1 MTLILLPHTLAPLF
15 FVLLLIVSPA
25 LGLYAALPWLAARTE
40 HRLTTWSAR
49 WPDALREHRTR
60 RLAWGALLLAAGAA
74 LLVRPGAE
82 WLSLNV
88 GLWLWLLAGALLGGA
103 LWLWPH
109 SLPVLRRAH
118 LAGRTAA
125 APLRWG
131 WLAAGVGA
139 LLALAGVNH
148 RLLLDAS
155 MSFSFHAQIALL
167 AAGCACLVMAF
178 PARAAFPAHAQAINW
193 PLVGITLLAF
203 AVNTWQLGAAVH
215 SFVDEF
221 HSIHTVKALWDNPN
235 YAILQPYKGIPAFPA
250 VYTYGQMIAQTV
262 LGHDLTGLRILS
274 AVFGTLTVPALYL
287 LARELFDRR
296 TALLAALLLATFP
309 PHIHFSRLGLNNI
322 ADPLFGVLALAFLV
336 RALKRGGL
344 RDYALSG
351 VMLGLTQYFYEG
363 GKLLY
368 PLLFAAWLLLALCL
382 WQPWAHWRG
391 LLVLVGCFVLV
402 AFPPYYLALTTS
414 VLAAPRLSAM
424 NVLNGYFL
432 ELRRHGLN
440 GFLWQRYMPHLLH
453 FIHQPD
459 ISGYFYTNQTPLI
472 LGYLVPAFMLGVFAA
487 LWRLRLPGLLLL
499 LWLAA
504 TIIGNSLVS
513 LHYSARFVVAFPAV
527 ALLLALGIRT
537 LWPLLWPQ
545 RLKQARGLVALR
557 RGGVFLLALLQV
569 VYYFGPF
576 MPAYNDQLR
585 IYEHDI
591 ADVMYRARDLPPET
605 TVYLYY
611 DVEDTSA
618 WRRYDDFRAWWGAA
632 LPEVHI
638 SASGAAAYHHILHL
652 PEAGRAL
659 AFFAAP
665 DDLNI
670 RDALRRRFGAV
681 PPAWVSPYNVPP
693 DRQYVLYY
701 IPARG
706 R

>member
-1 MTLILLPHTLAPLF
+1 MA
-15 FVLLLIVSPA
+15 
-25 LGLYAALPWLAARTE
+25 
-40 HRLTTWSAR
+40 
-49 WPDALREHRTR
+49 R
-60 RLAWGALLLAAGAA
+60 RLAWGALLLAVGATF
-74 LLVRPGAE
+74 LVRPGAA
-82 WLSLNV
+82 WLSLNA
-88 GLWLWLLAGALLGGA
+88 GLWLWLLTGAVLGAA

-109 SLPVLRRAH
+109 SFPLLRHAH

-125 APLRWG
+125 NPLRWP
-131 WLAAGVGA
+131 WLAAGAGA
-139 LLALAGVNH
+139 LLALAEVNR
-148 RLLLDAS
+148 RLLLDNPIE
-155 MSFSFHAQIALL
+155 FSFHAQIALL
-167 AAGCACLVMAF
+167 VVGCVCLVMAF
-178 PARAAFPAHAQAINW
+178 PAGAAIPARVKAINW

-203 AVNTWQLGAAVH
+203 AANTWQLGSVLH
-215 SFVDEF
+215 IFVDEF
-221 HSIHTVKALWDNPN
+221 HSVHTVKALWDDPN

-250 VYTYGQMIAQTV
+250 VYTYGQMIAQAV
-262 LGHDLTGLRILS
+262 LGHDLTGLRIFS

-336 RALKRGGL
+336 RGLKRGGL

-368 PLLFAAWLLLALCL
+368 PLLFGAWLLLALCF
-382 WQPWAHWRG
+382 WRPWAHWRG
-391 LLVLVGCFVLV
+391 LLALVVCFVRV
-402 AFPPYYLALTTS
+402 AFPLYYLALTTPVS
-414 VLAAPRLSAM
+414 AAPRLSTM
-424 NVLNGYFL
+424 NIFNGYFL
-432 ELRRHGLN
+432 ELRRYGLN
-440 GFLWQRYMPHLLH
+440 EFLWQRYMPHLLH

-472 LGYLVPAFMLGVFAA
+472 LGFLVPAFMLGVFAA

-545 RLKQARGLVALR
+545 RLTQSRGLVVLQ
-557 RGGVFLLALLQV
+557 RGVVLLLACLQV
-569 VYYFGPF
+569 AYYFGPF
-576 MPAYNDQLR
+576 MPAYNAQLR
-585 IYEHDI
+585 IYERDI
-591 ADVMYRARDLPPET
+591 MDVMYRARDLPPET
-605 TVYLYY
+605 EIYLYY
-611 DVEDTSA
+611 HDKQSIA
-618 WRRYDDFRAWWGAA
+618 GRRYGDFRAWWGAA
-632 LPEVHI
+632 MPEVSI
-638 SASGAAAYHHILHL
+638 SASGASAYHEILHL
-652 PEAGRAL
+652 PDTDRAL

-665 DDLNI
+665 HDRTI
-670 RDALRRRFGAV
+670 IDALRRRYGEV
-681 PPAWVSPYNVPP
+681 PSARVSPYNVPA

-701 IPARG
+701 FPARE